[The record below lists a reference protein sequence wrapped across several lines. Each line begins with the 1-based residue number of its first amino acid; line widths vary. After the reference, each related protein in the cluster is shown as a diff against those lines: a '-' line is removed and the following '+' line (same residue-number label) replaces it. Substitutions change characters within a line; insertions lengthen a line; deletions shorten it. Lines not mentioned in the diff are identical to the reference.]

1 MPLKIA
7 FSLLLVCILWATAF
21 PGIKIALESFSAG
34 HLTLARHI
42 VASISFLFIMLF
54 KKETLLPKKRDLPI
68 FFLLGLLGYTIYHT
82 ALNFGEMR
90 VSAGTA
96 SLIIATAPAFTSIV
110 AFLILKDR
118 LRFLA
123 WLGIAISFVGVVLIV
138 IGENSQFGINVY
150 ALLVLIAA
158 ISASF
163 YTVLQKRV
171 LKKYSAI
178 QVTAYATWAG
188 TIPLFLFAQG
198 LPSSIIHATTN
209 ALLATIYIGVAPSA
223 IAYTLFSY
231 AIANVQVSRV
241 TSFMY
246 LVPVFSL
253 LFAWILLAEI
263 PSITSLI
270 GGVVAIIGVVLV
282 NQFKNRN

>member
-1 MPLKIA
+1 MSLRITL
-7 FSLLLVCILWATAF
+7 SLLLVSILWATAF

-34 HLTLARHI
+34 HLTLLRHI
-42 VASISFLFIMLF
+42 LASFSFLLIMLF
-54 KKETLLPKKRDLPI
+54 KKEQLLPKKRDIPL

-82 ALNFGEMR
+82 ALNFGELH

-96 SLIIATAPAFTSIV
+96 SLIIAAAPAFTNLV
-110 AFLILKDR
+110 AFFILKDR
-118 LRFLA
+118 LRLLA
-123 WLGIAISFVGVVLIV
+123 WLGILISFAGVVLIV
-138 IGENSQFGINVY
+138 LGENSEFGINIY
-150 ALLVLIAA
+150 ALLVLLSA

-163 YTVLQKRV
+163 YTVMQKRV
-171 LKKYSAI
+171 LKRYSAL

-198 LPSSIIHATTN
+198 LPSSIAAASSN
-209 ALLATIYIGVAPSA
+209 ALLATIYIAVLPSA

-231 AIANVQVSRV
+231 AISHAPVSLV

-253 LFAWILLAEI
+253 LFAWLLLGEI
-263 PSITSLI
+263 PSVISLI
-270 GGVVAIIGVVLV
+270 GGSVAIFGVVLV
-282 NQFKNRN
+282 NRFKNKS

>member
-1 MPLKIA
+1 MPLRIA
-7 FSLLLVCILWATAF
+7 LSLLLVSILWATAF

-34 HLTLARHI
+34 HLTLLRHI
-42 VASISFLFIMLF
+42 LASFSFLLIMLF
-54 KKETLLPKKRDLPI
+54 KKEQLLPKKRDIPL

-82 ALNFGEMR
+82 ALNFGELH

-96 SLIIATAPAFTSIV
+96 SLIIAAAPAFTNLV
-110 AFLILKDR
+110 AFFILKDR
-118 LRFLA
+118 LRLLA
-123 WLGIAISFVGVVLIV
+123 WLGILISFAGVVLIV
-138 IGENSQFGINVY
+138 LGENSEFGINIY
-150 ALLVLIAA
+150 ALLVLLSA

-163 YTVLQKRV
+163 YTVMQKRV
-171 LKKYSAI
+171 LKRYSAL

-198 LPSSIIHATTN
+198 LPSSIAAASSN
-209 ALLATIYIGVAPSA
+209 ALLATIYIAVLPSA

-231 AIANVQVSRV
+231 AISHAPVSLV

-253 LFAWILLAEI
+253 LFAWLLLGEI
-263 PSITSLI
+263 PSVISLI
-270 GGVVAIIGVVLV
+270 GGSVAIFGVVLV
-282 NQFKNRN
+282 NRFKNKS

>member
-110 AFLILKDR
+110 AFIILKDR

-138 IGENSQFGINVY
+138 IGENSQFGINIY
-150 ALLVLIAA
+150 ALLVLISA
-158 ISASF
+158 ISAAF